1 MTSRK
6 PLLPVADALAQ
17 ITQAMPE
24 MGVETLPL
32 TNAIDRVLADDIHAL
47 VSHPPHDVSAMDGYA
62 VALSDLADDQTTL
75 KVIGESAAGHPY
87 DAPIEPQSAVRIFT
101 GAYLPQ
107 GADAIVIQEDTSS
120 DGDHVTILE
129 RPQPRRYI
137 RKQGQDFAKGD
148 VIAEKGTCLDARRL
162 ALIAS
167 SGHGT
172 VTVKAKPKI
181 AIIST
186 GDELVAP
193 GTTPQ
198 HGQIVASN
206 GMFLC
211 HLLNILGADAVDYGH
226 IPDDQKALEDG
237 FNHAQ
242 SADMIITTGGAS
254 VGKHDGV
261 AHHMASGDGL
271 AFWRIAMRPGK
282 PLIFGHLGQTPILG
296 LPGNP
301 VSTGVCGLVFVTA
314 AIKAM
319 LGQDTAPKTRP
330 AKLAADLPENDQ
342 RQDYLR
348 ASLSYD
354 DQGQAWVKAFD
365 KQDSGMFQS
374 FADADALIIR
384 PPHAKPAQSGDIV
397 TILPIPSLI

>member
-1 MTSRK
+1 MTTRK

-17 ITQAMPE
+17 ISQAMPL
-24 MGVETLPL
+24 MDTETLPL
-32 TNAIDRVLADDIHAL
+32 SDGIDRVLADDLRAV

-87 DAPIEPQSAVRIFT
+87 DAMMDAQSAVRIYT
-101 GAYLPQ
+101 GAYMPK
-107 GADAIVIQEDTSS
+107 GADAIVIQEDTTI
-120 DGDHVTILE
+120 DGDQVTILD
-129 RPQPRRYI
+129 RPQSGRYI
-137 RKQGQDFAKGD
+137 RKKGQDFTKGD
-148 VIAEKGTCLDARRL
+148 VIAEKGIRLDARRL

-172 VTVKAKPKI
+172 ITVKAKPKV

-211 HLLNILGADAVDYGH
+211 HLLNILGAEVMDYGH
-226 IPDDQKALEDG
+226 IPDDQQALENA
-237 FNHAQ
+237 FNQAQ
-242 SADMIITTGGAS
+242 SADLIVTTGGAS

-261 AHHMASGDGL
+261 AQHMTTGDGL

-301 VSTGVCGLVFVTA
+301 VSTGICGLVFVTA
-314 AIKAM
+314 AIKSM
-319 LGQDTAPKTRP
+319 LGQDTTPATHH

-348 ASLSYD
+348 ASLFYD
-354 DQGQAWVKAFD
+354 DQGQAWVKAFN

-384 PPHAKPAQSGDIV
+384 PPYAKTAKTGDV
-397 TILPIPSLI
+397 VMILPIPSSM

>member
-17 ITQAMPE
+17 IIQAMPE
-24 MGVETLPL
+24 MGIETLPL
-32 TNAIDRVLADDIHAL
+32 TDAIDRVLAEDIHAL

-62 VALSDLADDQTTL
+62 VAMSDLVENQTTL

-87 DAPIEPQSAVRIFT
+87 NAHLQPQSTVRIFT

-107 GADAIVIQEDTSS
+107 GADAIVIQEDTSI
-120 DGDHVTILE
+120 DGDQVTILE
-129 RPQPRRYI
+129 RPQQGRYI

-148 VIAEKGTCLDARRL
+148 VIAEKGIGLNARRL

-172 VTVKAKPKI
+172 VTVKTKPKI

-211 HLLNILGADAVDYGH
+211 HLLNIWQV
-226 IPDDQKALEDG
+226 G
-237 FNHAQ
+237 FEV
-242 SADMIITTGGAS
+242 SY
-254 VGKHDGV
+254 
-261 AHHMASGDGL
+261 L
-271 AFWRIAMRPGK
+271 APTW
-282 PLIFGHLGQTPILG
+282 L
-296 LPGNP
+296 
-301 VSTGVCGLVFVTA
+301 
-314 AIKAM
+314 
-319 LGQDTAPKTRP
+319 
-330 AKLAADLPENDQ
+330 
-342 RQDYLR
+342 
-348 ASLSYD
+348 
-354 DQGQAWVKAFD
+354 
-365 KQDSGMFQS
+365 
-374 FADADALIIR
+374 
-384 PPHAKPAQSGDIV
+384 
-397 TILPIPSLI
+397 